1 MNYATK
7 VKGNLVSLI
16 EEMDSFRWLFTK
28 NPNTDFTRQKK
39 WTFSEMLKFMIS
51 MEGKS
56 LKDELYE
63 YFDYDC
69 ETPSNSSFNQR
80 RAQIL
85 PEAFE
90 FLLHQFTDSYRNN
103 DKSYKGYKLIACD
116 GSDLSITH
124 NPEDKKTYIQ
134 SQTTVKGYNQLH
146 LNVFYDLLERVYIDA
161 IIQPVREE
169 NEKRAMCDMIDRYQS
184 NSKSIFIAD
193 RGYESYNIFAHAQE
207 KEMHYI
213 IRVKDIDS
221 TGILGGMKVPET
233 DEFDEWIS
241 YSLTS
246 RQTKEIKANKEK
258 YKFIPSTST
267 FDYLNPNNKFY
278 DMKFRVVRFAITD
291 TSYEC
296 IITNLSEDE
305 FDASEI
311 KKLYQMRWGIETSFR
326 ELKYAI
332 GLTRFHAKK
341 TDYIE
346 QEIWARL
353 LLYNFCEIITT
364 HVVIVQKEQRKH
376 LYQINY
382 TRAIRIC
389 CYFLRTKKTRS
400 DIEELIRNELLP
412 VRPGRTDPRK
422 VKTRPSISFLY
433 RAA

>member
-16 EEMDSFRWLFTK
+16 EEMDSVRWLFTK

>member
-16 EEMDSFRWLFTK
+16 EEMDSVRWLFTK

-291 TSYEC
+291 MSYEC

>member
-364 HVVIVQKEQRKH
+364 HVVIVQKELRKH

>member
-16 EEMDSFRWLFTK
+16 EEMDSVRWLFTK

-146 LNVFYDLLERVYIDA
+146 LNVFYDLLKRVYIDA

-311 KKLYQMRWGIETSFR
+311 KKLYQMR
-326 ELKYAI
+326 
-332 GLTRFHAKK
+332 
-341 TDYIE
+341 
-346 QEIWARL
+346 
-353 LLYNFCEIITT
+353 
-364 HVVIVQKEQRKH
+364 
-376 LYQINY
+376 
-382 TRAIRIC
+382 
-389 CYFLRTKKTRS
+389 
-400 DIEELIRNELLP
+400 
-412 VRPGRTDPRK
+412 
-422 VKTRPSISFLY
+422 
-433 RAA
+433 

>member
-221 TGILGGMKVPET
+221 TGILSGMKVPET

>member
-16 EEMDSFRWLFTK
+16 EEMDSVRWLFTK

-221 TGILGGMKVPET
+221 TGILSGMKVPET

-311 KKLYQMRWGIETSFR
+311 KNLYQMRWGIETSFR

>member
-16 EEMDSFRWLFTK
+16 EEMDSVRWLFTK

-124 NPEDKKTYIQ
+124 NPADKKTYIQ

-433 RAA
+433 RVA

>member
-16 EEMDSFRWLFTK
+16 EEMDSVRWLFTK

-311 KKLYQMRWGIETSFR
+311 KNLYQMRWGIETSFR